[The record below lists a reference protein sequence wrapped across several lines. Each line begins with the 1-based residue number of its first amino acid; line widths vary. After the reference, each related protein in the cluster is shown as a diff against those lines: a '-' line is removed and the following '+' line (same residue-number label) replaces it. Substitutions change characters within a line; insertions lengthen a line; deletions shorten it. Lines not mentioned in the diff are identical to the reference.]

1 MRDARIRDVTFG
13 DGEYDFR
20 LGWGQLVEL
29 QERCNAGPHFILN
42 RLHNGGWLVED
53 ISETIRLGLLGANPE
68 LKPSVATVL
77 VRRYVMERP
86 PLENH
91 TLAVVILTA
100 ALMGAP
106 EEPVGEREAAN
117 PTAVQSTIS
126 RTDESD
132 LPPFTEQVRRSGSR
146 RSKSMQ

>member
-1 MRDARIRDVTFG
+1 MRDARLRGIVFA

-29 QERCNAGPHFILN
+29 QELCDAGPHFILN
-42 RLHNGGWLVED
+42 RLHSGEWKMED
-53 ISETIRLGLLGANPE
+53 ISEIIRLGLLGADDE
-68 LKPSVATVL
+68 MKPSVATTL
-77 VRRYVMERP
+77 VRRYVKERP

-100 ALMGAP
+100 ALMGSP

-117 PTAVQSTIS
+117 QEGRSTTS
-126 RTDESD
+126 QTEKSD
-132 LPPFTEQVRRSGSR
+132 LPPSMEPVPSSATRRR
-146 RSKSMQ
+146 KSTK

>member
-1 MRDARIRDVTFG
+1 MRDARIREVMFA

-20 LGWGQLVEL
+20 LGWGQLAEL
-29 QERCNAGPHFILN
+29 QELCNAGPHFILN
-42 RLHNGGWLVED
+42 RLHSGEWRIED
-53 ISETIRLGLLGANPE
+53 IAEVIRLGLLGADE
-68 LKPSVATVL
+68 DMKPSRASEL
-77 VRRYVMERP
+77 VKRYVKARP

-117 PTAVQSTIS
+117 QTDQPTTSQTGK
-126 RTDESD
+126 SD
-132 LPPFTEQVRRSGSR
+132 LPPSTEQVPSSASR
-146 RSKSMQ
+146 RKKSTK

>member
-1 MRDARIRDVTFG
+1 MRDARVRDVTFG

-29 QERCNAGPHFILN
+29 QEKTGCGPHFCLN

-53 ISETIRLGLLGANPE
+53 ISETIRLGLLGADKDM
-68 LKPSVATVL
+68 KPSTATTL
-77 VRRYVMERP
+77 VRRYVHERP

-100 ALMGAP
+100 ALMGSP
-106 EEPVGEREAAN
+106 EEPVGEPVAADQTV
-117 PTAVQSTIS
+117 PLTTSQ
-126 RTDESD
+126 TDESD
-132 LPPFTEQVRRSGSR
+132 LPPSTEPALSSVSR
-146 RSKSMQ
+146 RKKSTK

>member
-1 MRDARIRDVTFG
+1 MRDARVRDVVFA

-42 RLHNGGWLVED
+42 RLHTGAWLVED
-53 ISETIRLGLLGANPE
+53 ISETIRLGLLGADKE
-68 LKPSVATVL
+68 LKPSVATEL
-77 VRRYVMERP
+77 VRRYVKERP

-91 TLAVVILTA
+91 TLAVVILAA
-100 ALMGAP
+100 ALMGSP
-106 EEPVGEREAAN
+106 EEPVGEHEAAN
-117 PTAVQSTIS
+117 QTVPSTTS
-126 RTDESD
+126 QTDESD
-132 LPPFTEQVRRSGSR
+132 LPQFTEQVRRSGSR

>member
-1 MRDARIRDVTFG
+1 MRDARVREVAFA

-29 QERCNAGPHFILN
+29 QELCDAGPQFVLN
-42 RLHNGGWLVED
+42 RLHTGEWRVED
-53 ISETIRLGLLGANPE
+53 IAHTIRLGLLGADKDM
-68 LKPSVATVL
+68 KPSQASAL
-77 VRRYVMERP
+77 VKRYVQERP

-106 EEPVGEREAAN
+106 EEPVGENVAAN
-117 PTAVQSTIS
+117 QTEVPATTSQ
-126 RTDESD
+126 EEKSD
-132 LPPFTEQVRRSGSR
+132 LPQFTERVRSSGSR
-146 RSKSMQ
+146 RKK

>member
-1 MRDARIRDVTFG
+1 MRDARVRDVTFA

-29 QERCNAGPHFILN
+29 QEKTGCGPQFILN
-42 RLHNGGWLVED
+42 RLHTGGWMVED
-53 ISETIRLGLLGANPE
+53 ISETIRLGLLGADPE
-68 LKPSVATVL
+68 MKPSKATTL

-100 ALMGAP
+100 ALMGSP
-106 EEPVGEREAAN
+106 EEPVGEHEAASQTV
-117 PTAVQSTIS
+117 PSTIS
-126 RTDESD
+126 QTDESD
-132 LPPFTEQVRRSGSR
+132 LPQFTEQVQSSATRRK
-146 RSKSMQ
+146 RSTK